1 MSESKETTWTQHM
14 SVIDAAD
21 EIDEFELDFTV
32 RSGPQVITFLL
43 GDEKY
48 GVDILRAREL
58 ITYPVGAVTPVP
70 GMPAFIVIPFWIVVR
85 ETSNLS
91 RPSSRKRRNPRFR

>member
-32 RSGPQVITFLL
+32 RSGPQVITFML
-43 GDEKY
+43 
-48 GVDILRAREL
+48 
-58 ITYPVGAVTPVP
+58 
-70 GMPAFIVIPFWIVVR
+70 
-85 ETSNLS
+85 
-91 RPSSRKRRNPRFR
+91 